1 MGSLLAIVVP
11 LALGAAIS
19 PTLFALE
26 VLILSGRR
34 HPVARAWALSGGA
47 AAVLIAFSVLGL
59 TLLRNLHSGHHNRS
73 PTDASIELAAGALLL
88 LLAARALYSR
98 KTAAESHN
106 DRAQGRLAD
115 TPTILFVGVGAL
127 GMLVNFSTLLLF
139 LPALHEISRSP
150 VSLAGKGAAWLLL
163 VMITLLPVLIP
174 VTLVVMLGRR
184 ASPLL
189 DRLNTFVANHSRQ
202 ITITIEVLF
211 AAVLIWKGIAELT

>member
-26 VLILSGRR
+26 VLILSGQR
-34 HPVARAWALSGGA
+34 HPIARAWAMAVGA
-47 AAVLIAFSVLGL
+47 ALILIAFSVLGL
-59 TLLRNLHSGHHNRS
+59 TLLRNLHSGHHNHS
-73 PTDASIELAAGALLL
+73 PADASIELVAGALLL
-88 LLAARALYSR
+88 LLAARALFSR

-106 DRAQGRLAD
+106 DRTQGRLAD

-139 LPALHEISRSP
+139 LPALHEISHSS
-150 VSLAGKGAAWLLL
+150 VSLAGKGVAWLIL
-163 VMITLLPVLIP
+163 VLITLLPVLIP

-189 DRLNTFVANHSRQ
+189 DHLNKFVANHSRQ

>member
-1 MGSLLAIVVP
+1 MGSLLAIVIP

-34 HPVARAWALSGGA
+34 HPVARAWALAVGA
-47 AAVLIAFSVLGL
+47 AAILIVFSVLGL
-59 TLLRNLHSGHHNRS
+59 TLLRNLHPGHRNHS
-73 PTDASIELAAGALLL
+73 PADASIELAAGALLL
-88 LLAARALYSR
+88 LLAARSLYKR

-106 DRAQGRLAD
+106 DRTQGRLAD
-115 TPTILFVGVGAL
+115 TPTILFAGVGAL

-139 LPALHEISRSP
+139 LPALHVISRSS
-150 VSLAGKGAAWLLL
+150 VSLAGKGAVWLIL
-163 VMITLLPVLIP
+163 VVITLMPVLIP
-174 VTLVVMLGRR
+174 VTLVVLLGRR

-189 DRLNTFVANHSRQ
+189 DHLNTFVANHSRQ
-202 ITITIEVLF
+202 ITIAIEVIF